1 MAEVDEWAPL
11 FSLLATSVISGSAEL
26 PLTTTLCLLVTAGDG
41 SASGGNLVDAGGGGF
56 SAMDLPQMCPNAG
69 IILTN
74 SV

>member
-1 MAEVDEWAPL
+1 MAEVTEWAPL

-41 SASGGNLVDAGGGGF
+41 SASGWLVGAGGGGF
-56 SAMDLPQMCPNAG
+56 SAMDLPQICPNAG